1 VEELR
6 TSYEELCMKLCNF
19 NIVKEEKHD
28 DELLVD
34 IQKSG
39 RTNDPVA
46 KISLQAINPE
56 KNVTFIREGKH
67 QS

>member
-1 VEELR
+1 
-6 TSYEELCMKLCNF
+6 MKLCNF
-19 NIVKEEKHD
+19 NIIREEKMED
-28 DELLVD
+28 DLLAN

-56 KNVTFIREGKH
+56 KNVSFIREG
-67 QS
+67 SFSFSCRTSDSY

>member
-1 VEELR
+1 
-6 TSYEELCMKLCNF
+6 MKLCNF
-19 NIVKEEKHD
+19 NVVREEKHED
-28 DELLVD
+28 DLLAS

-56 KNVTFIREGKH
+56 KNVTFIREG
-67 QS
+67 SVSI